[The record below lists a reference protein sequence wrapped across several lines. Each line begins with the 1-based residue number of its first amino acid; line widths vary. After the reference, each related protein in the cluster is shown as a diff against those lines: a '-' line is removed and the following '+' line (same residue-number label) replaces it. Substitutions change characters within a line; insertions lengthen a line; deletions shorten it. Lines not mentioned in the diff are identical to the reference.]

1 MYQLKTASAAFAYRK
16 YRKMSGNG
24 RNCYFANALMTEVT
38 NETNQE
44 QKKKLKMIMNE
55 ITKGIQTK
63 GKNIER
69 LEWRERERETRRN
82 INLTITE

>member
-1 MYQLKTASAAFAYRK
+1 MYQHKTASAAFAHRK

-24 RNCYFANALMTEVT
+24 RNRKYFANAIKTEVT

-44 QKKKLKMIMNE
+44 QKKKSKMIMNE
-55 ITKGIQTK
+55 IIKGIQIK

-69 LEWRERERETRRN
+69 LEWREREMRRN
-82 INLTITE
+82 INLTTTK